1 MTKFLVFVAWV
12 LLLTLCPM
20 PTGVRVGLG
29 FVVGVW
35 YLSAFFRHSDK
46 EYRVGRAVRN
56 IDARKEAHK
65 RIKERD
71 EREGQ

>member
-46 EYRVGRAVRN
+46 DGKGSN
-56 IDARKEAHK
+56 
-65 RIKERD
+65 
-71 EREGQ
+71 GQSPDSEDKTGQTNQVN